1 MADSDLT
8 VNYENVL
15 ADLRAKRD
23 KLNAAI
29 AGIET
34 MLGIMPADAPSGEL
48 GANDRG
54 QQEVQFDTFF
64 GLSIPDAVR
73 KLLNM
78 RKRAMPTQE
87 IASALEAGGLK
98 HQSGAFGN
106 TVGSV
111 LNRIDKAGGDIVKV
125 GRAQWGLASWYPNMK
140 RRRNGGKPG
149 QDGANGD
156 SDPHGDESD
165 EPT

>member
-1 MADSDLT
+1 MAESDLT

-34 MLGIMPADAPSGEL
+34 MLGIVPTDAPKGDA

-54 QQEVQFDTFF
+54 QQEVRFDTFF

-78 RKRAMPTQE
+78 RKRALPTQE
-87 IASALEAGGLK
+87 IASALETGGLK
-98 HQSGAFGN
+98 HQSGAFAN

-140 RRRNGGKPG
+140 RKRNGGRPD
-149 QDGANGD
+149 QEAQNED
-156 SDPHGDESD
+156 SESHGGES
-165 EPT
+165 EEAT

>member
-34 MLGIMPADAPSGEL
+34 MLGIMPTDAPKGDGSAG
-48 GANDRG
+48 DRG

-78 RKRAMPTQE
+78 RKRALPTQE
-87 IASALEAGGLK
+87 IASALEMGGFK

-140 RRRNGGKPG
+140 RRRNGGKSD
-149 QDGANGD
+149 QDGQNGD
-156 SDPHGDESD
+156 SEAQGNEG
-165 EPT
+165 EEAT